1 MPRSSPIQTSF
12 NAGKWGPRL
21 QGRVDL
27 EKYSS
32 ACNELKNFIPTV
44 QGPALKRSG
53 TRFVKTV
60 KDQSEKSRLIPFEFS
75 TEQAYVLEL
84 YEGGM
89 RVLKDSGAVLEPTV
103 SITNVSNANPVV
115 VTASNSYTN
124 GDEVYITGTAQSEIN
139 GRFFTVTSASGSAF
153 SLTGENGTGRATGSG
168 GTAAR
173 VYSITDGVDGNALP
187 WLEAELD
194 AISFVQNGDILFL
207 AHPNHP
213 PHKITRTAH
222 TSWTSEKIEWKWPA
236 FRPENSDDETFL
248 QCEENTGTSKQL
260 RVRSYGVERAATGSA
275 DWVPKLTCT
284 SSNAGPVVITT
295 ASNHGYSNG
304 DTVWIWELTGSAGAA
319 LNNNHYTISNVT
331 ATTFTLDGTS
341 APGATGSSGGV
352 EKITTNFRFTS
363 GMVGSYF
370 KLRELPECHM
380 PAWSSDANW
389 NVRWHLYDAS
399 PNWIGR
405 VLHNNGIVYATFNTM
420 PTMGEDPPVGEV
432 PTDQIPSEGGANA
445 GGLSFYNRAEGYGEV
460 TAVDA
465 DGLTCTIDIVRDL
478 PYSVSDTNP
487 CEAASGNPEG
497 WRGHGTQRWSEGAWS
512 AANGYP
518 RAVAFYEDRLWF
530 AGTDADPQT
539 FWGSRTGEYEDFE
552 EIADRADSAVTFT
565 LASEDMNAIE
575 WLAGDQQLLIG
586 TRGGEFVASA
596 TSETEAITASNITV
610 RRQSKYGVKPGIQPR
625 FVDSALLFVQR
636 AGERLH
642 QLAYSNDSNRYIG
655 PDMTA
660 LSDDILRPSAAELA
674 YQSAP
679 FRQLWVRLTDGNL
692 ATLTYVNDQ
701 DVLGWAQLELGGTGV
716 EVESLAVIPHPDGDQ
731 DQVWMIV
738 KRTIDSSTKRY
749 IEYLEKPFAADTT
762 YADAFF
768 VDSGLTYSGSATTTI
783 TGLDHL
789 EGQTVKV
796 FGDGVVQA
804 DKTVSSGAITI
815 DSASKVQVGLGFDA
829 RLQTM
834 RLEAGA
840 ADGTAQGRRKRVQQL
855 ILRVDQAAEA
865 VQYGANFDTMDSW
878 TVATGSTFSG
888 DSASYAMPSG
898 YEREGRIAVRH
909 QAPVPFTLV
918 ALMPQLTTESR

>member
-27 EKYSS
+27 EKYTS

-103 SITNVSNANPVV
+103 SITNVSDANPVV

-173 VYSITDGVDGNALP
+173 VYSISNGVSGNALP

-194 AISFVQNGDILFL
+194 EIAFVQNGDVLFL

-222 TSWTSEKIEWKWPA
+222 TSWTCTKIAFKWPA
-236 FRPENSDDETFL
+236 FRPENTDDGITVVAST
-248 QCEENTGTSKQL
+248 NTGAGITITGVGTDFDSDL
-260 RVRSYGVERAATGSA
+260 VNSYIAIREKVASYTPQWKSGSNPQDADTRIPSAGSDAGDAFYYANNVYALSAAATQ
-275 DWVPKLTCT
+275 P
-284 SSNAGPVVITT
+284 
-295 ASNHGYSNG
+295 
-304 DTVWIWELTGSAGAA
+304 
-319 LNNNHYTISNVT
+319 
-331 ATTFTLDGTS
+331 
-341 APGATGSSGGV
+341 
-352 EKITTNFRFTS
+352 
-363 GMVGSYF
+363 
-370 KLRELPECHM
+370 
-380 PAWSSDANW
+380 
-389 NVRWHLYDAS
+389 
-399 PNWIGR
+399 
-405 VLHNNGIVYATFNTM
+405 
-420 PTMGEDPPVGEV
+420 MGFDPPVH
-432 PTDQIPSEGGANA
+432 DLPSDNPQRDKRV
-445 GGLSFYNRAEGYGEV
+445 SWNFYNRFVGYAEITAVAGATSCTV
-460 TAVDA
+460 TAEV
-465 DGLTCTIDIVRDL
+465 GL
-478 PYSVSDTNP
+478 PYSACTSNP
-487 CEAASGNPEG
+487 SVAN
-497 WRGHGTQRWSEGAWS
+497 HGGTAFVGKATSRFAMGAWN
-512 AANGYP
+512 AKFGYP
-518 RAVAFYEDRLWF
+518 RAVAFFEDRLWF
-530 AGTDADPQT
+530 GGTKSDPQT
-539 FWGSRTGEYEDFE
+539 FWASKVGEYEDFE
-552 EIADRADSAVTFT
+552 EIVDDASSGLLFT
-565 LASEDMNAIE
+565 LASADINAIE
-575 WLAGDQQLLIG
+575 WLAGDQELLIG

-596 TSETEAITASNITV
+596 TTETEAITASNITV
-610 RRQSKYGVKPGIQPR
+610 RRQSKYGVKPGVQPR

-660 LSDDILRPSAAELA
+660 LSDDILRPSAIELA

-679 FRQLWVRLTDGNL
+679 FRQLWVRLSDGNL

-731 DQVWMIV
+731 DQVWMVV

-855 ILRVDQAAEA
+855 ILRVDQAAEN
-865 VQYGANFDTMDSW
+865 VEYGANFDTMDSW

-888 DSASYAMPSG
+888 DSASYTMPSG

>member
-1 MPRSSPIQTSF
+1 M
-12 NAGKWGPRL
+12 
-21 QGRVDL
+21 
-27 EKYSS
+27 
-32 ACNELKNFIPTV
+32 
-44 QGPALKRSG
+44 
-53 TRFVKTV
+53 
-60 KDQSEKSRLIPFEFS
+60 
-75 TEQAYVLEL
+75 
-84 YEGGM
+84 
-89 RVLKDSGAVLEPTV
+89 
-103 SITNVSNANPVV
+103 
-115 VTASNSYTN
+115 
-124 GDEVYITGTAQSEIN
+124 
-139 GRFFTVTSASGSAF
+139 
-153 SLTGENGTGRATGSG
+153 
-168 GTAAR
+168 
-173 VYSITDGVDGNALP
+173 YSITDGVDGNALP

-370 KLRELPECHM
+370 KLREPPECHM

-487 CEAASGNPEG
+487 CEAASGNPG
-497 WRGHGTQRWSEGAWS
+497 GG
-512 AANGYP
+512 
-518 RAVAFYEDRLWF
+518 
-530 AGTDADPQT
+530 AGTVRKGGQRARGVQRTAIRARLPSMKTAFGLLGLTLIPKT

-552 EIADRADSAVTFT
+552 EIADRAT
-565 LASEDMNAIE
+565 
-575 WLAGDQQLLIG
+575 
-586 TRGGEFVASA
+586 
-596 TSETEAITASNITV
+596 
-610 RRQSKYGVKPGIQPR
+610 QPSR
-625 FVDSALLFVQR
+625 S
-636 AGERLH
+636 RLP
-642 QLAYSNDSNRYIG
+642 R
-655 PDMTA
+655 
-660 LSDDILRPSAAELA
+660 
-674 YQSAP
+674 
-679 FRQLWVRLTDGNL
+679 
-692 ATLTYVNDQ
+692 
-701 DVLGWAQLELGGTGV
+701 
-716 EVESLAVIPHPDGDQ
+716 
-731 DQVWMIV
+731 
-738 KRTIDSSTKRY
+738 
-749 IEYLEKPFAADTT
+749 
-762 YADAFF
+762 
-768 VDSGLTYSGSATTTI
+768 
-783 TGLDHL
+783 
-789 EGQTVKV
+789 
-796 FGDGVVQA
+796 
-804 DKTVSSGAITI
+804 KT
-815 DSASKVQVGLGFDA
+815 
-829 RLQTM
+829 
-834 RLEAGA
+834 
-840 ADGTAQGRRKRVQQL
+840 
-855 ILRVDQAAEA
+855 
-865 VQYGANFDTMDSW
+865 
-878 TVATGSTFSG
+878 
-888 DSASYAMPSG
+888 
-898 YEREGRIAVRH
+898 
-909 QAPVPFTLV
+909 
-918 ALMPQLTTESR
+918 